1 MLESCGAASRGVSF
15 SVSPAQ
21 QRVLTVLS
29 ERNST
34 DPLFPV
40 SSRAR
45 AQMRTDTHNIDRGS
59 FFGGGLCVSFHLKC
73 FFLSLKMLRSSVPSP
88 ECPQL
93 SSPHQPPASSSF
105 SLNSP
110 PPLPQLV
117 ENTLCIAALIPSS
130 FILNRLHS
138 SFSPCHS
145 LSHSLLSLSVCLS
158 VYLSVFRGRP
168 SISQKSI
175 LSSFPNRISL
185 PCCHTGFSV
194 VPAASRLGQ

>member
-1 MLESCGAASRGVSF
+1 MCFIPSKVFLPLSEDAALLRPVSRVSSTVLPSPASRLFLLF
-15 SVSPAQ
+15 S
-21 QRVLTVLS
+21 
-29 ERNST
+29 
-34 DPLFPV
+34 
-40 SSRAR
+40 
-45 AQMRTDTHNIDRGS
+45 
-59 FFGGGLCVSFHLKC
+59 
-73 FFLSLKMLRSSVPSP
+73 
-88 ECPQL
+88 QL
-93 SSPHQPPASSSF
+93 
-105 SLNSP
+105 P